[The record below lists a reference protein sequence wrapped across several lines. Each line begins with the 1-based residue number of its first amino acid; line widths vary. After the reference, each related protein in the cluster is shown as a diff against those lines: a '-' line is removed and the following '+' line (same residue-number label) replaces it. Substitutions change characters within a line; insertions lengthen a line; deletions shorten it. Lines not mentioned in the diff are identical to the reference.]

1 MKITDPEV
9 IRNGEKDLIDA
20 VKEDLD
26 MEAVR
31 DIIKSRLTP
40 DALTSKGGQI
50 VVHDNQV
57 AFRLDFEINLSGS
70 LLFDRQG
77 NYLTSAEDRNLPLG
91 EPDDDSL
98 DTPDV
103 IADEQALDAFDLDE
117 PEDRDEP
124 EDLDDTPLDLD
135 PPLETVEPEAGEDE
149 PELETLSLEDSNV
162 PDADEDDDDGLH
174 IDLPDYDQDPVEPE
188 NEILDI
194 PGDDVPDL
202 KLEDDEPLELD
213 DDDSLELDDDDSL
226 ELEDAPPEL
235 EIEADVPDMD
245 IDEDAPLDLDLE
257 EVDVDLEEE
266 ALADDELL
274 DEGIDNI
281 LKESRDFWEQKKDPD
296 T

>member
-31 DIIKSRLTP
+31 DIIKGRLTA

-77 NYLTSAEDRNLPLG
+77 NYLASAQDRDLSLG
-91 EPDDDSL
+91 ETDDDSH
-98 DTPDV
+98 DAADV
-103 IADEQALDAFDLDE
+103 IEDEQGLNAFDLGESGDLAE
-117 PEDRDEP
+117 S
-124 EDLDDTPLDLD
+124 EDLDDAPLDLD
-135 PPLETVEPEAGEDE
+135 APLETGEPEAGEDDE
-149 PELETLSLEDSNV
+149 SGLETLSLADANAQD
-162 PDADEDDDDGLH
+162 PDEKDQDGLH
-174 IDLPDYDQDPVEPE
+174 IDLPDYDQDPVEPG
-188 NEILDI
+188 NAPPDI
-194 PGDDVPDL
+194 PGDDMPDL
-202 KLEDDEPLELD
+202 TLEDDEPLELED
-213 DDDSLELDDDDSL
+213 TPLELDI
-226 ELEDAPPEL
+226 ED
-235 EIEADVPDMD
+235 DVPDLD
-245 IDEDAPLDLDLE
+245 LDEDAPLDLDLE
-257 EVDVDLEEE
+257 EVDVDLEED
-266 ALADDELL
+266 ALAADELL

-296 T
+296 A